1 MKIGACGS
9 IFKAPAIK
17 EAGFD
22 FLETAFW
29 KFGTAMSDEEFST
42 QAKEFEKIGL
52 PVHSYNCFFPNGMKI
67 YEDGVFEEIKKHVE
81 ITFPRTASLG
91 GKIAVIGSG
100 AARNVPEG
108 MDREVA
114 DRKFLD
120 ILSLS
125 AEVAD
130 KNGMKIAIEPLN
142 FDETNFI
149 NTVGQGADFA
159 RKCGKSN
166 VGTLVDFFHFELV
179 DEKKDALNE
188 VSDVLIHA
196 HLSNRT
202 KDECRRV
209 PGKED
214 IEALKEWAEMLKAA
228 DYKGDVAIE
237 CDFREDYRADLRIA
251 KEMMQIFSR
260 SDFA

>member
-29 KFGTAMSDEEFST
+29 KFGNTMTDEEFSS

-52 PVHSYNCFFPNGMKI
+52 PVQSYNCFFPNGMKI
-67 YEDGVFEEIKKHVE
+67 YEDGAFEEIRKHLE
-81 ITFPRTASLG
+81 TAFPRTASIG

-100 AARNVPEG
+100 AARRVPEG
-108 MDREVA
+108 MDKALA
-114 DRKFLD
+114 DKKFLD

-125 AEVAD
+125 AEIAD
-130 KNGMKIAIEPLN
+130 KYSMKVVIEPLN

-159 RKCGKSN
+159 RKCGKEN
-166 VGTLVDFFHFELV
+166 VGVLVDFFHFELV
-179 DEKKDALNE
+179 NEEKDALNA
-188 VSDVLIHA
+188 VSDVLLHA

-202 KDECRRV
+202 ANECRRV
-209 PGKED
+209 PTADD
-214 IEALKEWAEMLKAA
+214 IDALKEWAGMLKAA

-237 CDFREDYRADLRIA
+237 CDFTEDYRADLKIA
-251 KEMMQIFSR
+251 KEMMELFKT
-260 SDFA
+260 F

>member
-29 KFGTAMSDEEFST
+29 KFGESMTDEEYSN

-52 PVHSYNCFFPNGMKI
+52 PVQSYNCFFPNGMKI
-67 YEDGVFEEIKKHVE
+67 YEDGAFEAIKKHIE
-81 ITFPRTASLG
+81 IAFPRTSALG

-100 AARNVPEG
+100 AARNVDEG
-108 MDREVA
+108 IDRDIA
-114 DRKFLD
+114 NQKFLD
-120 ILSLS
+120 ILSLCG
-125 AEVAD
+125 ETAD
-130 KNGMKIAIEPLN
+130 KYGMKIAIEPLN

-166 VGTLVDFFHFELV
+166 VGVLVDFFHFELV
-179 DEKKDALNE
+179 NEKKDALNE
-188 VSDVLIHA
+188 VKDILIHA

-202 KDECRRV
+202 QNESRHV
-209 PGKED
+209 PEEAD
-214 IEALKEWAEMLKAA
+214 LEALKEWASMLKAA
-228 DYKGDVAIE
+228 DYKGDIAIE
-237 CDFREDYRADLRIA
+237 CDFREDYRADLKIA
-251 KEMMQIFSR
+251 KEMLNKTF
-260 SDFA
+260 